1 MNLAQQLAD
10 VRFWE
15 RDDRPEESLNPYR
28 EVAGLCWTAPS
39 VADREM
45 DPALA
50 DVFARALRAAT
61 LAERERCAKVA
72 ELHLLCEEDERYD
85 NEVSKQVGEG
95 TYYNQACCRVAAA
108 IRQEPTDGS

>member
-1 MNLAQQLAD
+1 MNLAQRLAD
-10 VRFWE
+10 ARFWE

-50 DVFARALRAAT
+50 DVFARALRAAIF
-61 LAERERCAKVA
+61 AENEGCAKEIETTRFLGLSVTIRKT
-72 ELHLLCEEDERYD
+72 L
-85 NEVSKQVGEG
+85 
-95 TYYNQACCRVAAA
+95 AAA
-108 IRQEPTDGS
+108 IRARVKP